1 MNKFKSKYFY
11 GWNIV
16 FIMAITSSMTMALG
30 TLNFGLFIKPM
41 GDELQIGRSFFGW
54 AQTARQLVGGLTSP
68 WMGIWVDKYGSRII
82 LPLATLITGMGLI
95 LLGFN
100 SSGIL
105 MIIIFGF
112 IGITSLGGP
121 GALITTVPISKWFVS
136 KRGKALAITSLGV
149 PIGAMIFVPLTQY
162 LIDFSG
168 WRNTWIIFGLLAII
182 IIIPPSLVL
191 LRRQPEDIGLLPD
204 GEQSSEKNY
213 IDSEVS
219 WEFSEAIKTSVF
231 WRITICLTVISMAT
245 GTIAIHRIPAFMD
258 RGLDPQLIAWS
269 TAFDAVCAGI
279 STFTVG
285 NLVRRV
291 GIRILGTISF
301 LFLAFASW
309 ITIYAFSFF
318 EIFISMA
325 IFGLGIG
332 GLMFIHSFIWADYF
346 GRKNLGQIRGKV
358 TPFILIIG
366 GAGAPVAGYVRD
378 FTGSYEIVWFIG
390 MFMMFFTAALFFTCK
405 KPKKK
410 M

>member
-1 MNKFKSKYFY
+1 
-11 GWNIV
+11 
-16 FIMAITSSMTMALG
+16 MAITSSMTMALG

-54 AQTARQLVGGLTSP
+54 AQTARQVVGGLTSP

-390 MFMMFFTAALFFTCK
+390 MFMMFFTAVLFFTCK
-405 KPKKK
+405 KPEKK

>member
-1 MNKFKSKYFY
+1 MDKKISKYFY

-16 FIMAITSSMTMALG
+16 LIMAITSSMTMALG

-41 GDELQIGRSFFGW
+41 GDELNIGRSYFGW

-68 WMGIWVDKYGSRII
+68 IMGTWVDKYGSRII
-82 LPLATLITGMGLI
+82 LPVATLVTALGLI

-105 MIIIFGF
+105 MIVIFGL

-121 GALITTVPISKWFVS
+121 GALITTVPISKWFVN

-162 LIDFSG
+162 FIDFSG
-168 WRNTWIIFGLLAII
+168 WRNTWIIFGILAII
-182 IIIPPSLVL
+182 IIIPPALIL

-204 GEQSSEKNY
+204 GENSSKEDY
-213 IDSEVS
+213 IDSEIS
-219 WEFSEAIKTSVF
+219 WEFSEAIRTTVF
-231 WRITICLTVISMAT
+231 WKIVICLTVISMAT

-258 RGLDPQLIAWS
+258 RGLDAQLIAWS
-269 TAFDAVCAGI
+269 TAFDAVCAGV

-285 NLVRRV
+285 SLVKRF

-301 LFLAFASW
+301 LFLAFASL
-309 ITIYAFSFF
+309 ITIYAYSFF

-358 TPFILIIG
+358 TPFILIFG
-366 GAGAPVAGYVRD
+366 GIGAPIAGYVRD
-378 FTGSYEIVWFIG
+378 FTGSYVSVWFVG
-390 MFMMFFTAALFFTCK
+390 MFMMFFTAVLFFTCK
-405 KPKKK
+405 KPVKKL
-410 M
+410 

>member
-1 MNKFKSKYFY
+1 MTKFKSKYFY

-204 GEQSSEKNY
+204 GEKSSEKNY

-309 ITIYAFSFF
+309 ITIYAFTFF

-378 FTGSYEIVWFIG
+378 FTGSYEVVWFIG

>member
-1 MNKFKSKYFY
+1 
-11 GWNIV
+11 
-16 FIMAITSSMTMALG
+16 MAITSSMTMALG

-41 GDELQIGRSFFGW
+41 GDELNIGRSYFGW

-68 WMGIWVDKYGSRII
+68 IMGTWVDKYGSRII
-82 LPLATLITGMGLI
+82 LPVATLVTALGLI

-105 MIIIFGF
+105 MIVIFGL

-121 GALITTVPISKWFVS
+121 GALITTVPISKWFVN

-162 LIDFSG
+162 FIDFSG
-168 WRNTWIIFGLLAII
+168 WRNTWIIFGILAII
-182 IIIPPSLVL
+182 IIIPPALIL

-204 GEQSSEKNY
+204 GENSSKEDY
-213 IDSEVS
+213 IDSEIS
-219 WEFSEAIKTSVF
+219 WEFSEAIRTTVF
-231 WRITICLTVISMAT
+231 WKIVICLTVISMAT

-258 RGLDPQLIAWS
+258 RGLDAQLIAWS
-269 TAFDAVCAGI
+269 TAFDAVCAGV

-285 NLVRRV
+285 SLVKRF

-301 LFLAFASW
+301 LFLAFASL
-309 ITIYAFSFF
+309 ITIYAYSFF

-358 TPFILIIG
+358 TPFILIFG
-366 GAGAPVAGYVRD
+366 GIGAPIAGYVRD
-378 FTGSYEIVWFIG
+378 FTGSYVSVWFVG
-390 MFMMFFTAALFFTCK
+390 MFMMFFTAVLFFTCK
-405 KPKKK
+405 KPVKKL
-410 M
+410 